1 MKDKQANK
9 ARKEKESRGRIFV
22 NLISSSIIQ
31 VNMIFLVNIIRVL
44 VTKLRA
50 THANEPSQYR

>member
-1 MKDKQANK
+1 
-9 ARKEKESRGRIFV
+9 
-22 NLISSSIIQ
+22 
-31 VNMIFLVNIIRVL
+31 MIFLVNIIRVL